1 MLSTKVA
8 LAARV
13 DACKTQPQ
21 GTYGIKLREEI
32 QERFGKVQAPGQSKL
47 TKILPKPMDKPA
59 KKRGGQKHRSQNAK
73 YEMTM

>member
-13 DACKTQPQ
+13 DSCKTQPGGQ
-21 GTYGIKLREEI
+21 YGIKLKEEI

-47 TKILPKPMDKPA
+47 TKILPKPDDKVH
-59 KKRGGQKHRSQNAK
+59 KKRGG
-73 YEMTM
+73 